1 MGFSKAI
8 KHALVDNDMT
18 PSELARSTGFS
29 VQYIANLLNG
39 NRRWNEES
47 MLKVCGVLGL
57 EIAVVQKKEE
67 AAAP

>member
-1 MGFSKAI
+1 MSFSKVV

-18 PSELARSTGFS
+18 PSELARITGYS

-47 MLKVCGVLGL
+47 MLKVCDALGL
-57 EIAVVQKKEE
+57 ELSVVKKKEG
-67 AAAP
+67 